1 VNEQNFAEVLERRL
15 RKIAELEKSG
25 KMIEGPKAQ
34 VEANHPLPRLADR
47 RYRRFW
53 AVATSRQRPM
63 LS

>member
-47 RYRRFW
+47 RYRKF
-53 AVATSRQRPM
+53 
-63 LS
+63 